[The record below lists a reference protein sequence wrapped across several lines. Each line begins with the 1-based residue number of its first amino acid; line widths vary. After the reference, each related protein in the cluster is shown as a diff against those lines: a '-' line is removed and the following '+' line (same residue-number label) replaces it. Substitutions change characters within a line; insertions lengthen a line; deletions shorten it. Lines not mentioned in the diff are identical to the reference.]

1 MIGFYFTLID
11 SPIEQSKFEQ
21 WYGLYKQPMLS
32 IAYDIL
38 HDYQEAEDAVHE
50 SFIKIAKHIGEI
62 DDSNEKRLFS
72 FIYTTTKHVA
82 IDMHRKR
89 FRNDDFLFDYSPDFI
104 ASDALIDQLCENA
117 DIDSLVKCLQEIPPY
132 YAEILYYHYAEEYTM
147 KQLSHMFH
155 RPVSTV
161 KKQLVR
167 GKKLLIEKL
176 QKKGVRNE
184 YDEFQ
189 EHIKTSAD

>member
-1 MIGFYFTLID
+1 MIGIYLTLID
-11 SPIEQSKFEQ
+11 SPTEKSKFEQ
-21 WYGLYKQPMLS
+21 WYKLYKRPMLS

-50 SFIKIAKHIGEI
+50 SFIKIAKHINQI
-62 DDSNEKRLFS
+62 DDSSEKRLFA
-72 FIYTTTKHVA
+72 FIYTTTKNVA

-89 FRNDDFLFDYSPDFI
+89 FRNDEFLLDYP
-104 ASDALIDQLCENA
+104 SDSMVVDNIMDKLCENA
-117 DIDSLVKCLQEIPPY
+117 DIDTLVKCLQEIPSY
-132 YAEILYYHYAEEYTM
+132 YAEILYYHYAEEYTI
-147 KQLSHMFH
+147 KQLSQIFH

-176 QKKGVRNE
+176 KKEEYYNE
-184 YDEFQ
+184 HGKFTS
-189 EHIKTSAD
+189 HAKTSAN

>member
-1 MIGFYFTLID
+1 MIGFYFSLID
-11 SPIEQSKFEQ
+11 TPIEQSKFEQ
-21 WYGLYKQPMLS
+21 WYRLYKRPMLS

-50 SFIKIAKHIGEI
+50 SFIKIAKHIEEI

-89 FRNDDFLFDYSPDFI
+89 FRNEDFLSDYPPDSM
-104 ASDALIDQLCENA
+104 ASDTLIDQLCENA
-117 DIDSLVKCLQEIPPY
+117 DIDSLVKCLQELPSY
-132 YAEILYYHYAEEYTM
+132 YAEILYYHYAEEYTI
-147 KQLSHMFH
+147 KQLSQMFH

-176 QKKGVRNE
+176 QKKGDCNE
-184 YDEFQ
+184 HSRFKAHTKASTD
-189 EHIKTSAD
+189 